1 MRAEPFGPLVVFTLA
16 NEKWALPAS
25 VVQRA
30 VRAVEIT
37 PCPDAPDVVLGV
49 INVHGRIIPVFDL
62 RRRFGLPLRELSI
75 DDHIIIAKAETR
87 SVAILV
93 DAVCGMMQPDESAV
107 LTKTE
112 LPPELTTFDGI
123 LKLGREIVLIYDLDK
138 FLSLEEEQLLAK
150 LESSR

>member
-1 MRAEPFGPLVVFTLA
+1 MLQMRAEPFGPLVVFTLA

-75 DDHIIIAKAETR
+75 DDHIIIANAQR
-87 SVAILV
+87 GNPGRCSVRN
-93 DAVCGMMQPDESAV
+93 DAAGRIRGSYKDGTSA
-107 LTKTE
+107 
-112 LPPELTTFDGI
+112 GAH
-123 LKLGREIVLIYDLDK
+123 DL
-138 FLSLEEEQLLAK
+138 
-150 LESSR
+150 